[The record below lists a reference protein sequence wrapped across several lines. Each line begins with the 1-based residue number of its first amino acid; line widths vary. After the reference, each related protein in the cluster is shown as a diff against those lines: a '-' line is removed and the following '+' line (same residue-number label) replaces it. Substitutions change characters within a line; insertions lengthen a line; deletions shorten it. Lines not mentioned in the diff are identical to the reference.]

1 MTTVR
6 YTADA
11 GHYRVGGHGFDP
23 GDERDVD
30 DELAGYLADHED
42 FEVVDDTDEAVHEE
56 DPLEG
61 KSIAEVDASEH
72 LDRWLDHPYD
82 HRAEQVRSGSV
93 DDSLDAIE
101 DAETSQTVLDAVEER
116 REELEG

>member
-1 MTTVR
+1 MPTVR

-23 GDERDVD
+23 GDEHDVD

-42 FEVVDDTDEAVHEE
+42 FEIVGDDSDDGDGELQPDPDEWHDWNEDSWLELGYQQRAEDVREGRVDDD
-56 DPLEG
+56 
-61 KSIAEVDASEH
+61 
-72 LDRWLDHPYD
+72 
-82 HRAEQVRSGSV
+82 
-93 DDSLDAIE
+93 LDAIE
-101 DAETSQTVLDAVEER
+101 DAETSDTVIEAVEER